1 MTKARS
7 NATAPNAKGTLV
19 VGSGTDAS
27 STLAVGSA
35 NQVLTVDSSTA
46 TGLKWAAA
54 SGATFAGVWAGN
66 ATAIQTLSNNTETVL
81 TFDSERFDTDNYHS
95 TTTNTSRLTVPS
107 GKAGYYLITAN
118 AAWNLSATGERYLGI
133 RRNGTAIH
141 YGPSVPGSSSIY
153 VSSQLTAIWNLSVGD
168 YIEFFGY
175 QNSGGNLAVNNNLNG
190 NGAIFA
196 MYLIGA

>member
-1 MTKARS
+1 MT
-7 NATAPNAKGTLV
+7 V
-19 VGSGTDAS
+19 SGGVPAWG
-27 STLAVGSA
+27 AVGSF
-35 NQVLTVDSSTA
+35 S
-46 TGLKWAAA
+46 
-54 SGATFAGVWAGN
+54 GVWAGN
-66 ATAIQTLSNNTETVL
+66 ATGIQTLSNNTETVL

-118 AAWNLSATGERYLGI
+118 AAWNLNATGERYLGI
-133 RRNGTAIH
+133 RRNGTSIH